1 MLKVSPI
8 VFPSSLHTGNEKVY
22 SIIGEK
28 EAFIFVPWRKLRKVT
43 KIGF

>member
-22 SIIGEK
+22 SIMGK
-28 EAFIFVPWRKLRKVT
+28 RKVLFLCLGENLE
-43 KIGF
+43 K